1 MLWRDAVLAGRQELR
16 SAFTFKDPPPGRLAK
31 DAPNGKSPACLPLCA
46 GRLANAQLNLCR
58 RGRVAATF
66 AGVG

>member
-16 SAFTFKDPPPGRLAK
+16 SAFTFQAPLPGRLAN
-31 DAPNGKSPACLPLCA
+31 DAPNGKSPACLPVCV

-58 RGRVAATF
+58 RGRVVVTL